1 MHIGGSSPFNEKEWA
16 IKEWPLYNR
25 AVTVSS
31 FLSVRGQT
39 EVVAEVANK

>member
-1 MHIGGSSPFNEKEWA
+1 MA
-16 IKEWPLYNR
+16 IVQS